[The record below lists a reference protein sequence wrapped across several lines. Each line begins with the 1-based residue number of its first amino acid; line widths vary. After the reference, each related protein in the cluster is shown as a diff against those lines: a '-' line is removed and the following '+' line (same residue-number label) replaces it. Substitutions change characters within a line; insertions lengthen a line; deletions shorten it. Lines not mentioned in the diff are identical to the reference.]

1 MRRAEFE
8 ATLAEAAAY
17 PDLWRLAL
25 GTALALGLWAG
36 FSALL
41 IAAATAVVAG
51 REGAFGVMP
60 FLTGLAAP
68 DTPGKVLLVLATFG
82 GLFIGA
88 MVAAAALHFRGPGT
102 LFGDGATWRRGFLV
116 ALAVIVPVYAVP
128 TALSVAFGEVAPNLA
143 PLRWAALLPLAL
155 PFLFVQIAAEE
166 LFFRGYLQQQLAV
179 RFSARVV
186 WMGLPALVFALLHWN
201 PDAGANLPLVLL
213 ATFTFGLVAADLT
226 ERTGSLGAA
235 MGLHLGNNAFG
246 VFGVAAQ
253 GTITGLALFVSPAD
267 LAETGPQSL
276 ALAGS
281 VLLMLAVW
289 AITAWWLDR

>member
-8 ATLAEAAAY
+8 ATLGEAAAY

-102 LFGDGATWRRGFLV
+102 LFGDWATWRRGFCV
-116 ALAVIVPVYAVP
+116 ALAVIVPVYAIP
-128 TALSVAFGEVAPNLA
+128 TALSVAFGGVAPNLA